1 MKQFIKNHQL
11 ILKSHNY
18 YFPRQ
23 NQHIKSIK
31 EIKLKNIIV
40 LYNQQILYKSEFM
53 FPVRNSP
60 VLFLIKK
67 NIFAHIL
74 MIHFGV
80 LFYMSAT

>member
-11 ILKSHNY
+11 RLKSHNY
-18 YFPRQ
+18 YFPGQ
-23 NQHIKSIK
+23 NKHIKSIK

-67 NIFAHIL
+67 TYLHTF
-74 MIHFGV
+74 
-80 LFYMSAT
+80 